1 MNDKS
6 TQCYPNIGSGVRSM
20 IRLTEQDLRRV
31 FQVGSTMIEDFY
43 PEQVIMDTF
52 FLSTLQPGNA
62 HLNSEVEG
70 SLTSLTSCHYRIYLL
85 GISCVRSC
93 GNFFHFPNNLLRT
106 SKDGRSDVCDTSS
119 FRTKLGVPC
128 FNSQSLD
135 LSLPVIYAAS
145 LSSYLGVCCLNG
157 SQAWLP

>member
-43 PEQVIMDTF
+43 PEQVIDSHF
-52 FLSTLQPGNA
+52 FLSTLKGD
-62 HLNSEVEG
+62 G
-70 SLTSLTSCHYRIYLL
+70 SLTGLTSCHYRIYLL